1 MSCRFFLLA
10 PYIIKKAH
18 DCYREQRYGGHSLTT
33 GCTTGGELLVFFVFF
48 YFNVK
53 TQVCEDSVDF
63 R

>member
-10 PYIIKKAH
+10 PYITKKAH
-18 DCYREQRYGGHSLTT
+18 DCYREQRYGGYCLAT

-48 YFNVK
+48 YFDVK
-53 TQVCEDSVDF
+53 TQVCKDLVDF